1 MVWLYVEN
9 RETEEHVDWEEE
21 EYADWEE
28 QVQTTVEGIT
38 SL

>member
-9 RETEEHVDWEEE
+9 REMEEHVDWEEE

>member
-1 MVWLYVEN
+1 MEWLYVEN
-9 RETEEHVDWEEE
+9 REMEEHVDWEEE